1 MRKIISLFAAVTGIT
16 TTASSVVG
24 CGVSVRD
31 MMERKI
37 DPEIYSSVF
46 YSPVSSWNTAIAS
59 TGDDFK
65 FLSDTQGTLVRT
77 NRFNR
82 EIGELALN
90 YFELEPTTTDKS
102 VAHAAKAG
110 DGGGTGDKPQP
121 EPWDYTYYI
130 NPEAH
135 WTDSQG
141 NDKGEIDGQD
151 FQNMLYTLLSP
162 DSMSYNSS
170 YLTSFF
176 ASDIDFLQDDIL
188 YDRSLGQDPSTWI
201 YNSTG
206 TENDFHG
213 SEVLNDFISPGQ
225 EEINGTK
232 YNTVTFHLVKKCDYF
247 DSVLTNTIL
256 SPLPD
261 FAVKLVH
268 DSASGKFTPTST
280 SFLNYGLKYTTPWC
294 SGGYIVQS
302 YQPNSSAVLVKNKNY
317 AQKDLVFIK
326 KIKLIQVRLP
336 YPNKE
341 RTMFES
347 GDINDASI
355 SSLDLS
361 GWNKYVGDNVNSPS
375 FEGTTSIYSP
385 DSITFSLMF
394 NYGNTRILKDGTHGL
409 ETLALESP
417 YIRAYIAASLN
428 RSTYASY
435 YSNGLDQ
442 YGTSAYVRNSLISEG
457 FALNKS
463 YDVNDPETGYA
474 DYNDYISQEVTE
486 QIDVTDEEGAK
497 MTKDGYE
504 TFYNNDSTYTFDG
517 KFDSSVKNR
526 QDLIKKVQGEIF
538 NLNRAYDGNI
548 AFDFLTSGTNGQV
561 LGKNFTSMISQF
573 NETARNDGIN
583 ITINPI
589 ISNNSDSYL
598 AQISDGN
605 YDMTFVGWQPDFA
618 DPSTFFTAMEYSG
631 AMDSYFGGR
640 RILGLSALANPDSG
654 STTLPDDFFGKVGD
668 KLYKSAKSKM
678 VVYSYASKLATSFKN
693 YLTLVNNVTGSTETL
708 STNERY
714 TGLAKA
720 EFDLIYRDN
729 LILPAYIRSGN
740 YKIKLS
746 YVKIH
751 TAPTVEYGSSMYKH
765 VGVELTNHL
774 LNRYERQIIE
784 ANYQEELKYGD
795 GL

>member
-1 MRKIISLFAAVTGIT
+1 MA
-16 TTASSVVG
+16 
-24 CGVSVRD
+24 
-31 MMERKI
+31 
-37 DPEIYSSVF
+37 
-46 YSPVSSWNTAIAS
+46 
-59 TGDDFK
+59 
-65 FLSDTQGTLVRT
+65 DTQGTLVRT

-90 YFELEPTTTDKS
+90 YFELEPSTTSKS

-162 DSMSYNSS
+162 DSMSYNLS

-268 DSASGKFTPTST
+268 D
-280 SFLNYGLKYTTPWC
+280 
-294 SGGYIVQS
+294 
-302 YQPNSSAVLVKNKNY
+302 
-317 AQKDLVFIK
+317 
-326 KIKLIQVRLP
+326 
-336 YPNKE
+336 
-341 RTMFES
+341 
-347 GDINDASI
+347 
-355 SSLDLS
+355 
-361 GWNKYVGDNVNSPS
+361 
-375 FEGTTSIYSP
+375 
-385 DSITFSLMF
+385 
-394 NYGNTRILKDGTHGL
+394 HGL

>member
-16 TTASSVVG
+16 TIASSVVG

-65 FLSDTQGTLVRT
+65 FLADTQGTLVRT

-90 YFELEPTTTDKS
+90 YFELDPSTTSKS
-102 VAHAAKAG
+102 VAKVEENKQS
-110 DGGGTGDKPQP
+110 GT
-121 EPWDYTYYI
+121 WDYTYYI
-130 NPEAH
+130 NPDAH
-135 WTDSQG
+135 WSDSQG
-141 NDKGEIDGQD
+141 NDKGEIDGRD

-162 DSMSYNSS
+162 DSMSYNLS

-176 ASDIDFLQDDIL
+176 NADDINILQDDIL
-188 YDRSLGQDPSTWI
+188 INRALGQDPSSWI
-201 YNSTG
+201 YNESG
-206 TENDFHG
+206 TESADHG
-213 SEVLNDFISPGQ
+213 DKVLNDFISPGQ
-225 EEINGTK
+225 SKVNGINYK
-232 YNTVTFHLVKKCDYF
+232 TVTFHLMKQCDYF

-261 FAVKLVH
+261 FAVKLAY
-268 DSASGKFTPTST
+268 DNATSRYAPTST

-294 SGGYIVQS
+294 SGGYTVRS
-302 YQPNSSAVLVKNKNY
+302 YKPNSSAELVKNNNY

-341 RTMFES
+341 RTLFES

-361 GWNKYVGDNVNSPS
+361 GWNKYVGDNVNSPA
-375 FEGTTSIYSP
+375 FEGTTSVYSP

-442 YGTSAYVRNSLISEG
+442 NGTSTYVRNSLISEG

-463 YDVNDPETGYA
+463 YDVNDPATGYA
-474 DYNDYISQEVTE
+474 DYNNYISQEVAKQTGVSE
-486 QIDVTDEEGAK
+486 EEGAK

-504 TFYNNDSTYTFDG
+504 TFYNNESTYTFDG
-517 KFDSSVKNR
+517 KFGDSDSSKVNNR
-526 QDLIKKVQGEIF
+526 QDLIAKVKGEIF
-538 NLNRAYDGNI
+538 KLNMAFDGNV

-561 LGKNFTSMISQF
+561 LGKNFTSMVSQF
-573 NETARNDGIN
+573 NETAREDGVN
-583 ITINPI
+583 ISINPI

-598 AQISDGN
+598 AQIADGD
-605 YDMTFVGWQPDFA
+605 YDMTFIGWQPDYA
-618 DPSTFFTAMEYSG
+618 DPSTFFTAMEWG
-631 AMDSYFGGR
+631 KALDTYFGGN
-640 RILGLSALANPDSG
+640 RILGYGFSDVDLNPYK
-654 STTLPDDFFGKVGD
+654 PDDTFYGKVG
-668 KLYKSAKSKM
+668 KVLYQKSKNRM
-678 VVYSYASKLATSFKN
+678 VTYQYGLELAASFKN
-693 YLTLVNNVTGSTETL
+693 YRDLVESVVDSETQT
-708 STNERY
+708 TNERY
-714 TGLAKA
+714 SGLAKA

-729 LILPAYIRSGN
+729 IILPTYIRNGN

-746 YVKIH
+746 YVKIR
-751 TAPTVEYGSSMYKH
+751 TSPTVEYGSSMYKH

>member
-1 MRKIISLFAAVTGIT
+1 MSHHVLRRYPQEFTVSEIQKIAFA
-16 TTASSVVG
+16 
-24 CGVSVRD
+24 
-31 MMERKI
+31 
-37 DPEIYSSVF
+37 
-46 YSPVSSWNTAIAS
+46 N
-59 TGDDFK
+59 DFK
-65 FLSDTQGTLVRT
+65 FLADTQGTLVRT

-90 YFELEPTTTDKS
+90 YFELDPSTTSKS
-102 VAHAAKAG
+102 VAKVEENKQS
-110 DGGGTGDKPQP
+110 GT
-121 EPWDYTYYI
+121 WDYTYYI
-130 NPEAH
+130 NPDAH
-135 WTDSQG
+135 WSDSQG
-141 NDKGEIDGQD
+141 NDKGEIDGRD

-162 DSMSYNSS
+162 DSMSYNLS

-176 ASDIDFLQDDIL
+176 NADDINILQDDIL
-188 YDRSLGQDPSTWI
+188 INRALGQDPSSWI
-201 YNSTG
+201 YNESG
-206 TENDFHG
+206 TESADHG
-213 SEVLNDFISPGQ
+213 DKVLNDFISPGQ
-225 EEINGTK
+225 DEVNGINYK
-232 YNTVTFHLVKKCDYF
+232 TVTFHLMKQCDYF

-261 FAVKLVH
+261 FAVKLAY
-268 DSASGKFTPTST
+268 DNATSRYAPTST

-294 SGGYIVQS
+294 SGGYTVRS
-302 YQPNSSAVLVKNKNY
+302 YKPNSSAELVKNNNY

-341 RTMFES
+341 RTLFES

-361 GWNKYVGDNVNSPS
+361 GWNKYVGDNVNSPA
-375 FEGTTSIYSP
+375 FEGTTSVYSP

-442 YGTSAYVRNSLISEG
+442 NGTSTYVRNSLISEG

-463 YDVNDPETGYA
+463 YDVNDPATGYA
-474 DYNDYISQEVTE
+474 DYNNYISQEVAKQTGVSE
-486 QIDVTDEEGAK
+486 EEGAK

-504 TFYNNDSTYTFDG
+504 TFYNNESTYTFDG
-517 KFDSSVKNR
+517 KFGDSDSSKVNNR
-526 QDLIKKVQGEIF
+526 QDLIAKVKGEIF
-538 NLNRAYDGNI
+538 KLNMAFDGNV

-561 LGKNFTSMISQF
+561 LGKNFTSMVSQF
-573 NETARNDGIN
+573 NETAREDGVN
-583 ITINPI
+583 ISINPI

-598 AQISDGN
+598 AQIADGD
-605 YDMTFVGWQPDFA
+605 YDMTFIGWQPDYA
-618 DPSTFFTAMEYSG
+618 DPSTFFTAMEWG
-631 AMDSYFGGR
+631 KALDTYFGGN
-640 RILGLSALANPDSG
+640 RILGYGFSDVDLNPYK
-654 STTLPDDFFGKVGD
+654 PDDTFYGKVG
-668 KLYKSAKSKM
+668 KVLYQKSKNRM
-678 VVYSYASKLATSFKN
+678 VTYQYGLELAASFKN
-693 YLTLVNNVTGSTETL
+693 YRDLVESVVDSETQT
-708 STNERY
+708 TNERY
-714 TGLAKA
+714 SGLAKA

-729 LILPAYIRSGN
+729 IILPTYIRNGN

-746 YVKIH
+746 YVKIR
-751 TAPTVEYGSSMYKH
+751 TSPTVEYGSSMYKH